1 MERDDLV
8 STPPV
13 SARIFGILV
22 ALALTSAACA
32 DLGTAAEATDPS
44 GGAAIAET
52 TVDSQTSTGEAGAG
66 ALLGTTS
73 IGDVLVGADGRSLY
87 GFANDTQAASTCYGT
102 CAEDW
107 PPVLVGPDWIV
118 GPRLDSGIFAT
129 TVRDDGQLQLVAGKW
144 PLYYYT
150 GDGAPGDVNGHGAGD
165 VWFLVDPAGR
175 LLESEG
181 GEEPNT
187 EPAPDSEGEPAT
199 DGEPVAEGY

>member
-1 MERDDLV
+1 M

-13 SARIFGILV
+13 SARILGSIV
-22 ALALTSAACA
+22 ALALTCAACA
-32 DLGTAAEATDPS
+32 DLGTTAAEATDPS

-52 TVDSQTSTGEAGAG
+52 TATTTEPTGDPGAG

-73 IGDVLVGADGRSLY
+73 IGDVLVGDDGRSLY

-144 PLYYYT
+144 PLYFYA

-165 VWFLVDPAGR
+165 VWFLVDPAGS
-175 LLESEG
+175 LLEPA
-181 GEEPNT
+181 GEAEPTT
-187 EPAPDSEGEPAT
+187 EPAPEPEPNPET
-199 DGEPVAEGY
+199 DRAPTAEGY